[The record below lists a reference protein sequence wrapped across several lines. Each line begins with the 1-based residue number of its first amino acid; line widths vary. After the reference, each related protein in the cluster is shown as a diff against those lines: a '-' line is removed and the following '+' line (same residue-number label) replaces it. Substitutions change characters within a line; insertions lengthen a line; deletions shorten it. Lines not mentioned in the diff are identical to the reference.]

1 MVEHGKI
8 TLIQFIFLIIGSRLI
23 LQLTYN
29 MAYNFPPANQDVWIS
44 TLLSFIICVIFLLPV
59 FLLARKYPD
68 KTIIQYSELLLGRIG
83 GKIIGL
89 LYAFYFLHVSA
100 NTVRLFGE
108 YFTAAPMPETPLV
121 VFLITLVLVA
131 AYAVYKG
138 VEAIG
143 RVGEMIIPLN
153 LIVVIIISLMV
164 IKDINFN
171 NLKPLLEK
179 GIYPVLYGAVISA
192 SRAIEPLLLA
202 MLYPYINSN
211 KKRALSYVL
220 GIFIAIVFLVL
231 IDFQIL
237 SIIGINQAKLMSY
250 PYVNLLRRIKFAD
263 IIERVDIIHLGIW
276 ILGNCLRAALY
287 FYLGVLGLAQVFS
300 LKSYKPAI
308 IPAGVVILLLALY
321 LYPNLIRMEQFLSYK
336 TLGAYNLFFVIG
348 IPSILLLLA
357 LFKKKP

>member
-1 MVEHGKI
+1 MAEQGKI
-8 TLIQFIFLIIGSRLI
+8 TLIQFVFLIIGSRLI
-23 LQLTYN
+23 MHLTFN

-44 TLLSFIICVIFLLPV
+44 TLLSFLICVIFLLPV

-68 KTIIQYSELLLGRIG
+68 KTIIEYSELLLGKIG
-83 GKIIGL
+83 GKIVGL
-89 LYAFYFLHVSA
+89 LYVFFFLHVSA

-131 AYAVYKG
+131 AYAAYSGAEV
-138 VEAIG
+138 IG
-143 RVGEMIIPLN
+143 RVSEIVVPLN
-153 LIVVIIISLMV
+153 LILVIIISLLV
-164 IKDINFN
+164 IKDLNFN
-171 NLKPLLEK
+171 NLKPLFEK
-179 GIYPVLYGAVISA
+179 GIYPVMYGAAISA

-202 MLYPYINSN
+202 MLYPYINAKG
-211 KKRALSYVL
+211 KKALSYVL
-220 GIFIAIVFLVL
+220 GIFIAIAFLVA
-231 IDFQIL
+231 IDIQIL
-237 SIIGINQAKLMSY
+237 SVIGINQAKLMSY

-276 ILGNCLRAALY
+276 ILGNILRAAIY

-300 LKSYKPAI
+300 LKSYKPVI

-321 LYPNLIRMEQFLSYK
+321 LYPNIILMEKFLSYK

-357 LFKKKP
+357 LFKKNR